1 MSKNITFLHHI
12 KNRYLVLQGVEVFLL
27 AASFSVLA
35 FCLLRLLSPSFVLQ
49 LSGAAFVFLSAT
61 FTSIYRRG
69 LYKTT
74 LRDVAAYLSH
84 LYPSLQ
90 QSTDLLLKESVE
102 LSNLQALQRSKVE
115 KEFDRL
121 KSEVKL
127 PHHLGKT
134 LAILSLCLISSILFF
149 RASPLYSS
157 TSETNLAP
165 LLQQAVAITDSAQN
179 SLEELTLHIQAPAYT
194 GMKAAYAN
202 SLSPTVPEGSQ
213 LSWSMRFTYPCENV
227 WVVVSGRDSLV
238 ATAASKSDY
247 LVKYTVSSSLFYQVH
262 WQYKGNNFQSDFY
275 KLESTVDEAPQITV
289 NNLTQFTALKHT
301 DNLTISMEASI
312 RDDYGLEDANII
324 ATVSKGSGE
333 SVKFREEK
341 MRFASPTHITGKQVS
356 ARTTFNLLKLGL
368 EPGDELYFYVQ
379 AEDAKTPQSNRSRTE
394 TFIISLQ
401 DTANLITSADEGLGV
416 DLMPEYFRSQ
426 RQIII
431 DSEKLLK
438 NRKTISKEEF
448 NFTSNAL
455 GYDQK
460 VLRLRYSEFM
470 GEEFV
475 SGIGPEVSHEEEG
488 DEEESDVVK
497 EFGHVHDSEN
507 EHNLVEEKHD
517 HKHEEKSNDPDKKE
531 NPIEEFAHLHDDTEE
546 ATFYI
551 QSVKAKLRAALTM
564 MWDAEL
570 HLRLFDP
577 QKSLPYQYKIL
588 NLLKEIAN
596 DSRIYVHRSG
606 FDPPPIKEDKR
617 YTADLSEIH
626 NSTNRY
632 TVTIDDRYSRVRE
645 AIALLNDLQQS
656 EVKTLSEQDKMT
668 LTHAGQALAAL
679 SVEEPVRYLQGLRS
693 LHALTNTTQQ
703 VQDLPKLLDTAQ
715 RELWKSLPSKERS
728 ISPSSLRLHALDKAL
743 IQHLEDTH
751 D

>member
-1 MSKNITFLHHI
+1 MSQNTTFLHQL
-12 KNRYLVLQGVEVFLL
+12 KKRYLFLQGLEVFLL
-27 AASFSVLA
+27 AAAFSVLG
-35 FCLLRLLSPSFVLQ
+35 FCLLRLLSPSLVLQ
-49 LSGAAFVFLSAT
+49 LSGATLVFLSTA
-61 FTSIYRRG
+61 FGSMYRRG
-69 LYKTT
+69 LHKID
-74 LRDVAAYLSH
+74 LGDIVAYLSH
-84 LYPSLQ
+84 LYPTLQ
-90 QSTDLLLKESVE
+90 QSTDLLLKESAA
-102 LSNLQALQRSKVE
+102 LSNLQLLQRSKVE
-115 KEFDRL
+115 KEFDHL

-127 PHHLGKT
+127 PHRLGKT
-134 LAILSLCLISSILFF
+134 LAILLLCLMSSALFF
-149 RASPLYSS
+149 FAPTLYSS

-165 LLQQAVAITDSAQN
+165 LVDQSSSVADSTQN
-179 SLEELTLHIQAPAYT
+179 SLEELKLFVQAPAYT
-194 GMKAAYAN
+194 GIKAAYAT
-202 SLSPTVPEGSQ
+202 SLSPAAPEGSQ
-213 LSWSMRFTYPCENV
+213 LTWSMRFSQPCEKV
-227 WVVVSGRDSLV
+227 WIVISGRDSLLATSNTESYV
-238 ATAASKSDY
+238 A
-247 LVKYTVSSSLFYQVH
+247 KYTLSSSLFYQVH
-262 WQYKGNNFQSDFY
+262 WRYKGEDFQSDFY
-275 KLESTVDEAPQITV
+275 KLESIIDETPQITV
-289 NNLTQFTALKHT
+289 NNLTQFTELKHT
-301 DNLTISMEASI
+301 DNLTIAMDALI
-312 RDDYGLEDANII
+312 RDDYGLTDSNII

-341 MRFASPTHITGKQVS
+341 MRFAKPTSITGKQVS
-356 ARTTFNLLKLGL
+356 ASTTFNLMKLGL

-379 AEDAKTPQSNRSRTE
+379 AEDGKTPQSNRSRTE

-401 DTANLITSADEGLGV
+401 DTVNIITSADEGLGV

-488 DEEESDVVK
+488 HAEETDVVK

-507 EHNLVEEKHD
+507 EHNLVEEKHN
-517 HKHEEKSNDPDKKE
+517 HKHEDENKDPDKKE

-551 QSVKAKLRAALTM
+551 QSVKAKLRAALTL

-570 HLRLFDP
+570 QLRLFDP

-632 TVTIDDRYSRVRE
+632 GTTADDRYGRVRE
-645 AIALLNDLQQS
+645 AITLLSALQES
-656 EVKTLSEQDKMT
+656 KVKSLSEQDKKT
-668 LTHAGQALAAL
+668 LTLAGQALAAL
-679 SVEEPVRYLQGLRS
+679 SVEEPVRYLQALRS
-693 LHALTNTTQQ
+693 LHALTNTSQQ
-703 VQDLPKLLDTAQ
+703 AQELPKQLITAQ

-728 ISPSSLRLHALDKAL
+728 IASPLLHLHALDKAL

>member
-1 MSKNITFLHHI
+1 M
-12 KNRYLVLQGVEVFLL
+12 
-27 AASFSVLA
+27 
-35 FCLLRLLSPSFVLQ
+35 
-49 LSGAAFVFLSAT
+49 
-61 FTSIYRRG
+61 
-69 LYKTT
+69 
-74 LRDVAAYLSH
+74 D
-84 LYPSLQ
+84 
-90 QSTDLLLKESVE
+90 
-102 LSNLQALQRSKVE
+102 AL
-115 KEFDRL
+115 
-121 KSEVKL
+121 
-127 PHHLGKT
+127 
-134 LAILSLCLISSILFF
+134 
-149 RASPLYSS
+149 
-157 TSETNLAP
+157 
-165 LLQQAVAITDSAQN
+165 
-179 SLEELTLHIQAPAYT
+179 
-194 GMKAAYAN
+194 
-202 SLSPTVPEGSQ
+202 
-213 LSWSMRFTYPCENV
+213 
-227 WVVVSGRDSLV
+227 
-238 ATAASKSDY
+238 
-247 LVKYTVSSSLFYQVH
+247 
-262 WQYKGNNFQSDFY
+262 
-275 KLESTVDEAPQITV
+275 
-289 NNLTQFTALKHT
+289 
-301 DNLTISMEASI
+301 I
-312 RDDYGLEDANII
+312 RDDYGLTDATII

-341 MRFASPTHITGKQVS
+341 MRFTKPTRITGKQVNAS
-356 ARTTFNLLKLGL
+356 TTFNLLRLGL

-379 AEDAKTPQSNRSRTE
+379 AEDAKTPKANRSRTE
-394 TFIISLQ
+394 TYIISLQ
-401 DTANLITSADEGLGV
+401 DTANIITSADEGLGV

-488 DEEESDVVK
+488 HDEESDVVK

-507 EHNLVEEKHD
+507 EHNLVEEKHE
-517 HKHEEKSNDPDKKE
+517 HEGEIKDPDKKE

-551 QSVKAKLRAALTM
+551 QSVKAKLRTALTM

-596 DSRIYVHRSG
+596 DSRIYVHRTG

-632 TVTIDDRYSRVRE
+632 ATTRDDGYSKVRE
-645 AIALLNDLQQS
+645 AIALLNTLQES
-656 EVKTLSEQDKMT
+656 EVKLLGEEHKKIFTL
-668 LTHAGQALAAL
+668 AGQALAAL
-679 SVEEPVRYLQGLRS
+679 SVEEPVRYLQALRS
-693 LHALTNTTQQ
+693 LHLLTNTSPQAQ
-703 VQDLPKLLDTAQ
+703 ELPKQLLTAQ
-715 RELWKSLPSKERS
+715 RELWKSLPGKERS
-728 ISPSSLRLHALDKAL
+728 ISASSLHLHALDRAL
-743 IQHLEDTH
+743 IQHLEDTN

>member
-1 MSKNITFLHHI
+1 MSQNTTFLHQL
-12 KNRYLVLQGVEVFLL
+12 KKRYLFLQGLEVFLL
-27 AASFSVLA
+27 AVSFGILS

-49 LSGAAFVFLSAT
+49 LSGATLVFISIAFSSV
-61 FTSIYRRG
+61 YRRG
-69 LYKTT
+69 LHKIN
-74 LRDVAAYLSH
+74 LRDIASYLSH
-84 LYPSLQ
+84 FYPTLQ
-90 QSTDLLLKESVE
+90 QSTDLLLKESTE
-102 LSNLQALQRSKVE
+102 LSNLQSLQRSKVE
-115 KEFDRL
+115 REFDHL
-121 KSEVKL
+121 KSDVKL
-127 PHHLGKT
+127 PHRLGKT
-134 LAILSLCLISSILFF
+134 VVILSFCLVSSVLFF
-149 RASPLYSS
+149 LASPLYSS
-157 TSETNLAP
+157 SSETNLAP
-165 LLQQAVAITDSAQN
+165 LLEQVSSVVDSTQN
-179 SLEELTLHIQAPAYT
+179 SLEELKLYIQAPAYT
-194 GMKAAYAN
+194 GIKAAYAT
-202 SLSPTVPEGSQ
+202 SLSPTAPEGSQ
-213 LSWSMRFTYPCENV
+213 LTWSMRFSQPCEKV
-227 WVVVSGRDSLV
+227 WVVISGRDSLL
-238 ATAASKSDY
+238 AAPSKDSY
-247 LVKYTVSSSLFYQVH
+247 VVKHTLSSSLFYQVY
-262 WQYKGNNFQSDFY
+262 WQYKGENFQSDFY
-275 KLESTVDEAPQITV
+275 KLESTIDEAPQITV
-289 NNLTQFTALKHT
+289 NNLTQFTELKHT
-301 DNLTISMEASI
+301 DNLTIAMDALI
-312 RDDYGLEDANII
+312 RDDYGLMDANII

-333 SVKFREEK
+333 SVKFREER
-341 MRFASPTHITGKQVS
+341 MRFAKPSSITGKQVNAS
-356 ARTTFNLLKLGL
+356 TTFNLLKLGL

-379 AEDAKTPQSNRSRTE
+379 AEDGKTPQSNRSRTE
-394 TFIISLQ
+394 TFIISLK
-401 DTANLITSADEGLGV
+401 DTANYITSADEGLGV

-438 NRKTISKEEF
+438 NRKTISKDEF

-488 DEEESDVVK
+488 HEEESDVVK

-507 EHNLVEEKHD
+507 EHNLVEEKH
-517 HKHEEKSNDPDKKE
+517 KHEDENKDPDKKE

-632 TVTIDDRYSRVRE
+632 ATTTDDRYSRVRE
-645 AIALLNDLQQS
+645 AITLLNVLQES
-656 EVKTLSEQDKMT
+656 DVKSLSEQDKKI
-668 LTHAGQALAAL
+668 LILAGQALAAL
-679 SVEEPVRYLQGLRS
+679 SVEEPVRYLQALRS
-693 LHALTNTTQQ
+693 LHAITHAPPQGQQLPTQ
-703 VQDLPKLLDTAQ
+703 VVTAQ

-728 ISPSSLRLHALDKAL
+728 IAPPLLHLHALDKAL
-743 IQHLEDTH
+743 IQHLDDTN

>member
-12 KNRYLVLQGVEVFLL
+12 KKRYLLLQGLEVFLL

-35 FCLLRLLSPSFVLQ
+35 FCLLRLLSSSFALQ
-49 LSGAAFVFLSAT
+49 LSATIFVFLSTT
-61 FTSIYRRG
+61 FSSIYRRG
-69 LYKTT
+69 LHKTS
-74 LRDVAAYLSH
+74 LGDVASYLSH
-84 LYPSLQ
+84 LYPALQ
-90 QSTDLLLKESVE
+90 QSTDLLLKESAE
-102 LSNLQALQRSKVE
+102 LSNLQALQRDKVA

-121 KSEVKL
+121 KLEVKL
-127 PHHLGKT
+127 PHRLGKT
-134 LAILSLCLISSILFF
+134 FVILFLCLISSILFF
-149 RASPLYSS
+149 RASPLYSPI
-157 TSETNLAP
+157 SETNLAP
-165 LLQQAVAITDSAQN
+165 LLQQELTGGDSTQN
-179 SLEELTLHIQAPAYT
+179 SLEELKLHIQAPAYT
-194 GMKAAYAN
+194 GIKPAYAN
-202 SLSPTVPEGSQ
+202 TLNPSVPEGSQ
-213 LSWSMRFTYPCENV
+213 LTWTMHFSQPCDKV
-227 WVVVSGRDSLV
+227 WIVISGRDSLLA
-238 ATAASKSDY
+238 ATTSNNDY
-247 LVKYTVSSSLFYQVH
+247 LVKYTLSSSLFYQVY
-262 WQYKGNNFQSDFY
+262 WQYKEKNFQSDFY
-275 KLESTVDEAPQITV
+275 KLESTVDEAPQITI
-289 NNLTQFTALKHT
+289 NNLAQFTELKHT
-301 DNLTISMEASI
+301 DNLNISMEASI
-312 RDDYGLEDANII
+312 RDDYGLVDANII

-341 MRFASPTHITGKQVS
+341 MRFADPARIAGKQVN

-379 AEDAKTPQSNRSRTE
+379 AEDAKTPQANRSRTE

-438 NRKTISKEEF
+438 NRKTLSKEEF

-488 DEEESDVVK
+488 HEEESDVVK

-517 HKHEEKSNDPDKKE
+517 HKHEGEIKDPDKKE

-632 TVTIDDRYSRVRE
+632 VTISDDRYNRVRE
-645 AIALLNDLQQS
+645 AIVLLNDLLDS
-656 EVKTLSEQDKMT
+656 ERTLLSEQDKKALT
-668 LTHAGQALAAL
+668 LAGQALAAL
-679 SVEEPVRYLQGLRS
+679 SVEEPVRYLQALRS
-693 LHALTNTTQQ
+693 LHAITNANPPTQE
-703 VQDLPKLLDTAQ
+703 LPTLMLSAQ
-715 RELWKSLPSKERS
+715 QELWKSLPSKEQN
-728 ISPSSLRLHALDKAL
+728 ISPSSLHLHALDKAL
-743 IQHLEDTH
+743 IQHLEDSH